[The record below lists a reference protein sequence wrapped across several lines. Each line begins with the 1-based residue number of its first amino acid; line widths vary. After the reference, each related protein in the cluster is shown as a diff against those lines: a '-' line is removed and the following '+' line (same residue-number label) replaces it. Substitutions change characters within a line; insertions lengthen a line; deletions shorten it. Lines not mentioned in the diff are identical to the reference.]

1 LFKPTTPTSLSK
13 LFACYAEFEWGL
25 RDVNVLGPY
34 SFQATGKKGPSKFLI
49 SVQDHKDFNV
59 ELPAFDEEFV
69 ILWIQNKVGDNCVV
83 MAKED
88 CKVGKMNFKEIAE
101 VIKVKFR
108 AEKPDTDFLSRARDR
123 VQEK

>member
-1 LFKPTTPTSLSK
+1 MSNPTTPTSLSK

-25 RDVNVLGPY
+25 RDVSVLGPY

-49 SVQDHKDFNV
+49 SVQDHEDFNIN
-59 ELPAFDEEFV
+59 LPAFEEDFV
-69 ILWIQNKVGDNCVV
+69 IVWIQNKIGDNCVV

-88 CKVGKMNFKEIAE
+88 CKTGKMNFKEIAE

-123 VQEK
+123 IQEK